1 MRWREGGGRGE
12 GGKGAYVYMAVQLA
26 GNVAQITP
34 LARVVVARDEGR
46 DVDLRHEGPIDEE
59 FAVMEGVERLLDPH
73 VDAQP
78 RRGEVVVER
87 TVLAPEVRPAAL

>member
-1 MRWREGGGRGE
+1 MT
-12 GGKGAYVYMAVQLA
+12 VQLA
-26 GNVAQITP
+26 GNVAHEPP
-34 LARVVVARDEGR
+34 LAQAVARDEGR

-59 FAVMEGVERLLDPH
+59 LAVVEGVERLLDPH

-87 TVLAPEVRPAAL
+87 TVLAPKVRPAAL